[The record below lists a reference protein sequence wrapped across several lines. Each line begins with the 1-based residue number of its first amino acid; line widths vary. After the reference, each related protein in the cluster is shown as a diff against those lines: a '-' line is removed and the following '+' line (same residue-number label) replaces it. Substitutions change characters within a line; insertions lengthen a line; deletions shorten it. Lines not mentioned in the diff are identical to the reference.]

1 MFKQM
6 KPEDFISILDK
17 HHADYNPD
25 YIGSLTKDHLSENIF
40 IRFVAN
46 VKLKRFFEHL
56 ICRRIEPDVRA
67 AFSEIIHEL
76 IESIVEDLEALH
88 KQHGFAMYRSFAMD
102 PAINP
107 FYYGGSRVIR
117 YDEYEFMNL
126 FGSMSF
132 ASYFKEALKE
142 YWRLDQEPGILDTEA
157 WDIGYIRANETL
169 FKTDLSEF
177 LSTPTPINE
186 PQTTG
191 KNTPEPQKPTVR
203 TWGRALK
210 YLGYITA
217 ELIEEYRGIDILPLS
232 KVITKYF
239 IDKNGE
245 EIKHTT
251 IRVNIQ
257 EWKNHKNNIDSHSIK
272 ETMKIMDA
280 ESNAIREV
288 IEYFRRTH

>member
-1 MFKQM
+1 M
-6 KPEDFISILDK
+6 ESNYFITPLDK
-17 HHADYNPD
+17 YHADYNPD
-25 YIGSLTKDHLSENIF
+25 YIGSLTKDHLSENVF

-46 VKLKRFFEHL
+46 VKLKRFFEFL

-88 KQHGFAMYRSFAMD
+88 KQHGFAKYRSFAMD

-107 FYYGGSRVIR
+107 FYHGGSRVIR
-117 YDEYEFMNL
+117 YNESEFMNL

-142 YWRLDQEPGILDTEA
+142 YWRLDQEPRILHPEI
-157 WDIGYIRANETL
+157 WDIGDIRANETL
-169 FKTDLSEF
+169 YKTDLSEF
-177 LSTPTPINE
+177 LSTPTPIKE

-191 KNTPEPQKPTVR
+191 KNTPEPPEPIVKM
-203 TWGRALK
+203 WKRAIQ
-210 YLGYITA
+210 YLGFITA
-217 ELIEEYRGIDILPLS
+217 ELIEVHRGVDILPLS
-232 KVITKYF
+232 KVIAKYF
-239 IDKNGE
+239 IDKNGNK
-245 EIKHTT
+245 IKDTT
-251 IRVNIQ
+251 IRANIQ
-257 EWKNHKNNIDSHSIK
+257 KWKNQKNDIK
-272 ETMKIMDA
+272 PHTIEETMKIMDA